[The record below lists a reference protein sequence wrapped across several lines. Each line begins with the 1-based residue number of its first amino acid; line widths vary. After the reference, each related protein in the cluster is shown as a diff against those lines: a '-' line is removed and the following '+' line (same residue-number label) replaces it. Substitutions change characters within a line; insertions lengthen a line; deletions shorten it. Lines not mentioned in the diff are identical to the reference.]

1 MKDLIMQKLA
11 EPVAV
16 IRARLFPKHVARMEE
31 ISAATGLRVSAILRQ
46 MIENVEVKPVTLDQV
61 ATQMRVDR
69 KA

>member
-1 MKDLIMQKLA
+1 MQKLA

-46 MIENVEVKPVTLDQV
+46 MIENVEVKPVASNQV
-61 ATQMRVDR
+61 ITQMRGEKV
-69 KA
+69 